1 MVKQKRVWRLFYLMR
16 PFMRKPEWRRSF
28 HDFDYAQTSPRA
40 FSLSAKSKRYAAI
53 PGTVQPDGSIA
64 WPKEWPVP

>member
-1 MVKQKRVWRLFYLMR
+1 
-16 PFMRKPEWRRSF
+16 MRKPVWRRSF

-53 PGTVQPDGSIA
+53 PGTVQPDGSVK